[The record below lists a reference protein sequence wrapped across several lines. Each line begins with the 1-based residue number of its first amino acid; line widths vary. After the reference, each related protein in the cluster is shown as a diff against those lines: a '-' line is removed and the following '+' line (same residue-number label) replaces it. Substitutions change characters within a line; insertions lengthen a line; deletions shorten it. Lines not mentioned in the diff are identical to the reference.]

1 MTERRRWLIVAALAL
16 LPVGAALTIAP
27 YRITQGSMEP
37 ALHQGDLV
45 LGWRPSVWGGPP
57 PRWSEVLFAHPRD
70 DAKVLIKRL
79 VGLPGETI
87 ALVAGDV
94 RIDGRIASKPADLQE
109 RLWLPVLPEGP
120 AEPLLQEH
128 FSRGTTPEY
137 QARFRAQ
144 DGPPGDAPS
153 PGRFY
158 VQDLRLRLQ
167 ARASAPGE
175 LWIDLP
181 KNGHRLR
188 VVFAF
193 GRTGGKIVY
202 GAHES
207 PLPDLPLGP
216 RLGLSAAI
224 WDGLAEARADGL
236 VVRQELEI
244 VEIMEPGLDVGPPGP
259 RIVVIDGPIVIE
271 RLALDRDIFYRPEP
285 GLGNGIGVAVPAA
298 AFYALGDHSAASEDS
313 RRWGPVPLG
322 RLIACA
328 FWSGPWGR

>member
-1 MTERRRWLIVAALAL
+1 MTRRRLWLVVAAGPL
-16 LPVGAALTIAP
+16 LVVGAALTIAP
-27 YRITQGSMEP
+27 YRITQDSMEP
-37 ALHQGDLV
+37 TLHEGDLV
-45 LGWRPSVWGGPP
+45 LGWRPSVFGGPP
-57 PRWSEVLFAHPRD
+57 PRWSEALFAHPRD

-87 ALVAGDV
+87 GLRNGDV
-94 RIDGRIASKPADLQE
+94 HIDGRVASKPADLQE
-109 RLWLPVLPEGP
+109 RLWLPVLREGP
-120 AEPLLQEH
+120 AAALLQEH
-128 FSRGTTPEY
+128 FSRGATPEY

-144 DGPPGDAPS
+144 DGPPGDSPS

-158 VQDLRLRLQ
+158 VDDLRLSLQ

-193 GRTGGKIVY
+193 GRGGGKIVC
-202 GAHES
+202 GVHES
-207 PLPDLPLGP
+207 PLPDLSLGQLA
-216 RLGLSAAI
+216 RLSAAI
-224 WDGLAEARADGL
+224 WDGLAEARADDR

-244 VEIMEPGLDVGPPGP
+244 LEAGRDVGPPGP
-259 RIVVIDGPIVIE
+259 RIVVIDGPIIIE
-271 RLALDRDIFYRPEP
+271 RLALDRDIFYRPVP
-285 GLGNGIGVAVPAA
+285 GLEDGVGLTVPAE

-313 RRWGPVPLG
+313 RRWGPVPLN
-322 RLIACA
+322 RLIARA